1 MQIGIL
7 AGAVLAIAIC
17 LLLYFLWRKQ
27 GIKNRSASAMM
38 AEHTAQIT
46 NNALERIRDE
56 TLDMKAQL
64 EADQDIKPVSTQ
76 VNKSE
81 YRHSVRKR

>member
-17 LLLYFLWRKQ
+17 LFLYFLVWK
-27 GIKNRSASAMM
+27 RSVKKTLAREMM
-38 AEHTAQIT
+38 AQHTAQIT

-56 TLDMKAQL
+56 ALDMRAEL
-64 EADQDIKPVSTQ
+64 EADHNTKPVSTQ